1 MSWILLFLA
10 GLCEV
15 GWALGFKLEA
25 GFGKPWILALTVLT
39 LVASMWL
46 LSLAMKDIAFGTV
59 YAVWTGIGV
68 LGTFILG
75 VLMFHDP
82 ITPWRA
88 FSVLLV
94 LRGRI
99 GLKLSEAG

>member
-1 MSWILLFLA
+1 MSWMILFLA

-15 GWALGFKLEA
+15 GWALGFKLGA
-25 GFGKPWILALTVLT
+25 GFSKPWVLGFTVLT

-46 LSLAMKDIAFGTV
+46 LSLAMKNIAFGTV

-68 LGTFILG
+68 VGTFILG
-75 VLMFHDP
+75 VLMFQDP

-88 FSVLLV
+88 ASVLLV
-94 LRGRI
+94 LLGLI
-99 GLKLSEAG
+99 GLKISD